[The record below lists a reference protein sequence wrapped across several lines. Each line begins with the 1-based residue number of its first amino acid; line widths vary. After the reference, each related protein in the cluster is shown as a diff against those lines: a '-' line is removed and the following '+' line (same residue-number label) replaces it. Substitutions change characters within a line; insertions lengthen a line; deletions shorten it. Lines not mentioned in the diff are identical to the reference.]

1 MPEQALIEKYGIK
14 DRRFHCLDGVQV
26 LPYDRLNDDYCDC
39 DDGSDEPGT
48 SACSGVVTWLSTE
61 SSGSGFYCANQGYV
75 GQLIPPSR
83 VNDGICDC
91 CDGQDEWAG
100 AAACPDGCAALAA
113 RANER
118 NAERAAVVRQGIAAR
133 AVLEAAGAQQ
143 RQAQEQEVARLKSLA
158 DSAEPGF
165 QQLKQ
170 RFERS
175 AAVPRSVICS
185 ISRSAPNR
193 LAARIVAACMANS
206 SVEP

>member
-48 SACSGVVTWLSTE
+48 SACSGVVTWLPTE

-143 RQAQEQEVARLKSLA
+143 RQAQEQ
-158 DSAEPGF
+158 D
-165 QQLKQ
+165 
-170 RFERS
+170 
-175 AAVPRSVICS
+175 
-185 ISRSAPNR
+185 
-193 LAARIVAACMANS
+193 
-206 SVEP
+206 